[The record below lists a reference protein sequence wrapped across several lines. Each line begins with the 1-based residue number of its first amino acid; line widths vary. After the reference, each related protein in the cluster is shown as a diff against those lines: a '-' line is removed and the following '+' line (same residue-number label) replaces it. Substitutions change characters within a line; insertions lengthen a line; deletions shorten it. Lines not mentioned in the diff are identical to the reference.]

1 MVGTKEIWEIK
12 QYSAWDKKEPLLDI
26 WDKPIFEGQRIKTLE
41 KDKKEYS
48 QIGRRESA
56 IGVDEEQ
63 DGCQCWVPNT
73 TREGKNRNECYGYK
87 KEGLFVILEKS
98 KFNGVGKVEVWSQ
111 SSSEDEKRECGDN
124 ETFFSSGHLTVK
136 EKKVSGS
143 GWSLFKKKQ
152 KQTAYG
158 IIWPP
163 GCKRICRPG
172 KVFKLHNL
180 QSSFHLSVYYS
191 MILYLIISKVQL
203 LFSQGDTCTQI
214 IKSVLS

>member
-1 MVGTKEIWEIK
+1 MVVGTKEIWEIK

-124 ETFFSSGHLTVK
+124 SFPQDTWLWRRKKCQVVAGASLKKNKNKQLMGSFGPRVAKEFADQERFLNYITFK
-136 EKKVSGS
+136 
-143 GWSLFKKKQ
+143 
-152 KQTAYG
+152 
-158 IIWPP
+158 
-163 GCKRICRPG
+163 
-172 KVFKLHNL
+172 
-180 QSSFHLSVYYS
+180 
-191 MILYLIISKVQL
+191 
-203 LFSQGDTCTQI
+203 
-214 IKSVLS
+214 VLSTSVFIIPWFST

>member
-1 MVGTKEIWEIK
+1 MGVSAECQTRLKRVRTEMSAMDTK
-12 QYSAWDKKEPLLDI
+12 
-26 WDKPIFEGQRIKTLE
+26 
-41 KDKKEYS
+41 
-48 QIGRRESA
+48 RRVS
-56 IGVDEEQ
+56 
-63 DGCQCWVPNT
+63 
-73 TREGKNRNECYGYK
+73 
-87 KEGLFVILEKS
+87 VILEKS

-111 SSSEDEKRECGDN
+111 SSSEDEKNVEIMKHSFPQDTWLWRR
-124 ETFFSSGHLTVK
+124 
-136 EKKVSGS
+136 KKCQVVAGA
-143 GWSLFKKKQ
+143 SLKKK
-152 KQTAYG
+152 KKDRAYG

-180 QSSFHLSVYYS
+180 QSSFHVSVYYS

>member
-1 MVGTKEIWEIK
+1 MVVGTKEIWEIK

-124 ETFFSSGHLTVK
+124 SFPQDTWLWRR
-136 EKKVSGS
+136 KKCQVVAGA
-143 GWSLFKKKQ
+143 SLKKKQ

-191 MILYLIISKVQL
+191 MILYLIISMVQL